1 MLVTGASSGIGR
13 ATAVGLAR
21 HGARVLLVG
30 RNPARCEA
38 ALAAVRAAGGASAEI
53 LRADFSSL
61 DGVRKLADDVLAR
74 TERLDVL
81 VNNAATVVMGRSVT
95 TDGYETQFAVNH
107 LSYFLLTGLLLPRL
121 RAKTPTRIVNV
132 ASDAHVSAPIDL
144 DDLQSE
150 RRYSVFRVYGQSK
163 SANILWTQELARR
176 LAGAGVTA
184 NCLHPGTIRTNLG
197 RGNGVALD
205 LFQRAISLFMKSPDT
220 GAETSIYLAD
230 VARRRGRV
238 GSLLREQPGE
248 GTGTSC
254 NRSSGR
260 PAALAN
266 QRGARRVQ
274 LPDRELVCR
283 NQCVV

>member
-1 MLVTGASSGIGR
+1 MSEKVMLVTGASSGIGR

-38 ALAAVRAAGGASAEI
+38 ALAAVRAVGGASAEM

-107 LSYFLLTGLLLPRL
+107 LSCFLLTGLLLPRL

-144 DDLQSE
+144 DDLQNE

-176 LAGAGVTA
+176 LGGAGVTA

-205 LFQRAISLFMKSPDT
+205 LFQRAISLLMKSPDT
-220 GAETSIYLAD
+220 GAETSIYLATSPD
-230 VARRRGRV
+230 VAEVSGRYFANSREKAPAAHATDPAVARRLWQI
-238 GSLLREQPGE
+238 SE
-248 GTGTSC
+248 
-254 NRSSGR
+254 
-260 PAALAN
+260 
-266 QRGARRVQ
+266 
-274 LPDRELVCR
+274 ELVGFSYLTES
-283 NQCVV
+283 

>member
-1 MLVTGASSGIGR
+1 MSEKVMLVTGASSGIGR

-38 ALAAVRAAGGASAEI
+38 ALAAVRAAGGASAQI

-132 ASDAHVSAPIDL
+132 ASDSHVSAPIDL
-144 DDLQSE
+144 DDLQNE

-176 LAGAGVTA
+176 LGGAGVTA

-220 GAETSIYLAD
+220 GAETSIYLATSPD
-230 VARRRGRV
+230 VAEVSGRYFANSREKAPAPHATDPAVARRLWQI
-238 GSLLREQPGE
+238 SE
-248 GTGTSC
+248 
-254 NRSSGR
+254 
-260 PAALAN
+260 
-266 QRGARRVQ
+266 
-274 LPDRELVCR
+274 ELVGFSYLTES
-283 NQCVV
+283 